1 MREGKK
7 DEAETIK
14 QEVKKINEE
23 LIEIEQKEEKYKSEI
38 KEIMLKIPN
47 IIHETVPIRKR

>member
-23 LIEIEQKEEKYKSEI
+23 LIEREQKEEKYKSEI
-38 KEIMLKIPN
+38 K
-47 IIHETVPIRKR
+47 